1 MLGGHN
7 LLLLNWAPL
16 NIKALR
22 PRYHHQIHALSDE
35 MFFSSSQSLLSLLC
49 YALIYPIIMTFS
61 EINTDRWLAQSVNG
75 HILFRFGAYSMFFA
89 ASSII
94 HRLIDMHHQ
103 CDAMVTV
110 SGSIRHNYCNDSHWT
125 SHIAMH
131 CWSLTSIIGI
141 SQTSLCD

>member
-16 NIKALR
+16 NIKALSL
-22 PRYHHQIHALSDE
+22 RYHHQVHVLV
-35 MFFSSSQSLLSLLC
+35 FFSSIIMISLLC

-94 HRLIDMHHQ
+94 HRLINMHQ

-110 SGSIRHNYCNDSHWT
+110 YGSIRHNYCNDSHWT

-131 CWSLTSIIGI
+131 WTLTSIIGI

>member
-16 NIKALR
+16 NIRALSL
-22 PRYHHQIHALSDE
+22 RYHHQVHVLV
-35 MFFSSSQSLLSLLC
+35 FFSSIIMISLLC

-94 HRLIDMHHQ
+94 QLLIDMHLHKY
-103 CDAMVTV
+103 DAMVTV
-110 SGSIRHNYCNDSHWT
+110 PGSICHNYCNASHRYL
-125 SHIAMH
+125 SHHPGKRPPA
-131 CWSLTSIIGI
+131 S
-141 SQTSLCD
+141 

>member
-22 PRYHHQIHALSDE
+22 PRYHHQVHALFDE

-61 EINTDRWLAQSVNG
+61 EINTDRWLSKSVNG

-94 HRLIDMHHQ
+94 HRLIDMH
-103 CDAMVTV
+103 
-110 SGSIRHNYCNDSHWT
+110 
-125 SHIAMH
+125 
-131 CWSLTSIIGI
+131 
-141 SQTSLCD
+141 